1 MVPRH
6 NVVTEVTGVPN
17 PPDDGEILVRRGLSL
32 QDVVRRYTVFID
44 GTPRGS
50 VATRQEKSFPVKAGQ
65 HTVQLRIVGT
75 GSSKSDEI
83 SVEVRP
89 GQAVHMKTGS
99 ITIKQGALLPLALI
113 NPDRFAPRPW
123 IQLTVDAD
131 RDSDL
136 T

>member
-1 MVPRH
+1 
-6 NVVTEVTGVPN
+6 VPN
-17 PPDDGEILVRRGLSL
+17 PPEGGEIRIRRGLSL

-44 GTPRGS
+44 GTPRGL
-50 VATRQEKSFPVKAGQ
+50 VATRQAKSFPVMAGR

-83 SVEVRP
+83 SVEVQP

-99 ITIKQGALLPLALI
+99 ITVKQGALLPLALI

-123 IQLTVDAD
+123 IQLSLDAD
-131 RDSDL
+131 RDSDP